1 MTIFNKKE
9 ALALFLGD
17 IIFFHAALWLTLF
30 ARYLAIPDR
39 AILLQHA
46 IPFSIIFF
54 VWVMVFFISGLYEK
68 QTLVLKSK
76 LPSVIFNAQVVNSVI
91 AVLFFYFIPY
101 FGITPKTNLFI
112 DLVFSFGLIV
122 LWRLRIAQFL
132 GVRKKQNAIL
142 IGSGEEMEELKKEVN
157 ENDRYILKFV
167 SSIDLNKI
175 EGIDFSEE
183 ILPLIYR
190 ENVSTV
196 VIDIKDPKSE
206 TILPHLY
213 NLIFSG
219 VRFIDINKVYE
230 DIFDRA
236 PFSLLKYNW
245 FIENVSSSSRVVYGT
260 LKRLMDIIISSILAI
275 FSLILYPFVALAIK
289 IEDGGPVFITQERF
303 GSGNR
308 IIKILKFRTMKTSD
322 GGVWLTEG
330 DSRIT
335 KTGAFLR
342 KLRIDELPQ
351 LWSVING
358 DMSLIGPRPD
368 IIDLGKKLMKEIP
381 YYNVRYLIKPGLS
394 GWAQIKQ
401 DFPPQSVEE
410 TKKRLA
416 YDLYYIKNRSFVLDL
431 KIALKT
437 IKTLLSRT
445 GR

>member
-9 ALALFLGD
+9 ALALFFGD
-17 IIFFHAALWLTLF
+17 IFFFYTALWLTLF
-30 ARYLAIPDR
+30 ARYFATPDGAIMR
-39 AILLQHA
+39 QHA
-46 IPFSIIFF
+46 VPFSIIFF
-54 VWVMVFFISGLYEK
+54 VWVIIFFISGLYEK
-68 QTLVLKSK
+68 QTLILKSK
-76 LPSVIFNAQVVNSVI
+76 LPSIIFNAQVVNSVI

-101 FGITPKTNLFI
+101 FGITPKTNLFV
-112 DLVFSFGLIV
+112 DLVLSFGLIV
-122 LWRLRIAQFL
+122 LWRLKIVPFL
-132 GVRKKQNAIL
+132 GVRRKQNAIL

-167 SSIDLNKI
+167 SSIDLDKI

-206 TILPHLY
+206 MILPHLY

-219 VRFIDINKVYE
+219 VRFIDISKVYE
-230 DIFDRA
+230 DIFDRV
-236 PFSLLKYNW
+236 PLSLLKYNW
-245 FIENVSSSSRVVYGT
+245 FIENVSSSSKAVYGI
-260 LKRLMDIIISSILAI
+260 LKRWMDIVVSMILAVLPLI
-275 FSLILYPFVALAIK
+275 FCPIVALAIK
-289 IEDGGPVFITQERF
+289 IEDGGTVFIAQERF
-303 GSGNR
+303 GKGDK
-308 IIKILKFRTMKTSD
+308 IIKILKFRTMKTND
-322 GGVWLTEG
+322 KGVWLTEV
-330 DSRIT
+330 DNRIT
-335 KTGAFLR
+335 KTGTFLR
-342 KLRIDELPQ
+342 KTRIDELPQ

-358 DMSLIGPRPD
+358 DLSLIGPRPD

-401 DFPPQSVEE
+401 DTPPQSVEE
-410 TKKRLA
+410 TKRRLA
-416 YDLYYIKNRSFVLDL
+416 YDLYYIKNRSFILDL